1 MHAENP
7 LVYHGTYRESVEAF
21 SELLPSS
28 HRVPPFALVV
38 KAVHP
43 VDRLALVVASQQVE
57 LLGVLDFIR
66 EQKYDGLN
74 ALLSSVHVVAYEEEL
89 LVTSGEAGNVEKPKQ
104 IEILAVDIPENF
116 DRRL

>member
-1 MHAENP
+1 MHTEDFLINDSR
-7 LVYHGTYRESVEAF
+7 YRQAIEAVG
-21 SELLPSS
+21 EGLPQLNIVS
-28 HRVPPFALVV
+28 PFALVV